1 MMNKVK
7 YQILKKMNVLFKFFI
22 LSVILISFH
31 ISIAQNSSL
40 LKTKDT
46 YRYFKMPDNIQQDD
60 YISKTIIFKIKS
72 QYRNNC
78 KKNDI
83 DIKKLKN
90 IISYLKVNNVY
101 KKFPNKLA
109 PAKKYNKQGEKF
121 ADLSLIYELKYSSK
135 ILLEKAINSLYA
147 TGLIEYA
154 EPHYLPKLLYIPDDP
169 YNDSVHQYYL
179 TNIRA
184 YQGWDIS
191 KGDTNIVIG
200 IDDTGTDIDHPDLE
214 GNIKYNY
221 EDTIDGLDNDN
232 DGYTDN
238 FRGWDMGENDNNPQ
252 VNYWSHGAHVS
263 GIVAASTDNGTGIS
277 GVGFKCKFLPVKIDD
292 ENGYLTMAYGGIVYA
307 ADHGV
312 SVINCSWG
320 CAHNNYGQYGQD
332 IIDYATI
339 NKDVLVVAACGN
351 TDSEIDFFP
360 ASYEHVISVAA
371 TNASDTKS
379 TGQYASSYGINVDI
393 SAPGDKIY
401 STWNGGGYIY
411 SSGTS
416 MAAPIVSACAAIVK
430 SHFPSYS
437 AIQVGEKLK
446 VTADNIDTI
455 PENIPYAGKLGF
467 GRVNLYRALTDT
479 TTPSVLMINNNL
491 SDNSSSFTQ
500 NDTLHIIGDF
510 KNYLAPTTN
519 LSVTLSSASP
529 YVQILN
535 STTTLGTISTLETKS
550 NDSDP
555 FEVHIL
561 PSVPLS
567 YTIDF
572 KLDFEDG
579 TYKAYQYFSIIVNV
593 DYLNIDTNKIATT
606 ITSKGRLGYNDKFAK
621 QGIGFLYDNDDISM
635 LYCGGLL
642 IGNSPV
648 QVSDAVYG
656 ALNKLDNDF
665 ISVINTKKII
675 PPVMSDFDVYGV
687 FSDSISGSTPL
698 NVTVIHK
705 AYEWNNTED
714 SKYVILEYTIKND
727 GEDTLKT
734 LYTGFFVDWDLGN
747 SAFKNRISYD
757 SDNKMGYTY
766 STQGGT
772 YAAIKLLTQ
781 GPVIHYAFDN
791 DGQDG
796 SITIFNSDGSSSF
809 TGYDKYYALRTNRNS
824 AGFYSQTGNDVS
836 DMISS
841 GPVNLPPC
849 DSVKIAFA
857 LIAGE
862 HLADIQQ
869 SAVAA
874 DQKYNNTSINDFN
887 NLYNKIY
894 LSNNY
899 PNPFTK
905 NTSVYVYLPYK
916 EFVDISVFNLL
927 GEKILTVN
935 NSELSQ
941 GQHKF
946 VINAE
951 NFKNGIYF
959 YRLTT
964 KHISVTK
971 KMILIKS

>member
-1 MMNKVK
+1 MIPNPRRP
-7 YQILKKMNVLFKFFI
+7 N
-22 LSVILISFH
+22 SV
-31 ISIAQNSSL
+31 

-46 YRYFKMPDNIQQDD
+46 YRYFKMPDNIKQDD
-60 YISKTIIFKIKS
+60 YIPKTIIFKIKS

-78 KKNDI
+78 KNNEI
-83 DIKKLKN
+83 DIKELKN
-90 IISYLKVNNVY
+90 IFNSLKANNVY
-101 KKFPNKLA
+101 KKFPDKLA
-109 PAKKYNKQGEKF
+109 PLKKYNNQGEKF
-121 ADLSLIYELKYSSK
+121 ADLSLIYELKYSSE

-252 VNYWSHGAHVS
+252 VHKCEHGSHVS
-263 GIVAASTDNGTGIS
+263 GIAAASADNGTGIS

-292 ENGYLTMAYGGIVYA
+292 ENGHLTMAYEGIVYA
-307 ADHGV
+307 ADHGAF
-312 SVINCSWG
+312 VINCSWG
-320 CAHNNYGQYGQD
+320 CPYNNQGQYGQD

-339 NKDVLVVAACGN
+339 NKDVLVVVACGN
-351 TDSEIDFFP
+351 TDSEIDYFP
-360 ASYEHVISVAA
+360 ASYNHAISVAA
-371 TNASDTKS
+371 TNKIDTKWE
-379 TGQYASSYGINVDI
+379 GSSYGINVDI
-393 SAPGDKIY
+393 SAPGHNIF
-401 STWNGGGYIY
+401 STKNGGGYAWIG
-411 SSGTS
+411 SGTS
-416 MAAPIVSACAAIVK
+416 YAAPVVSACAAIVK

-437 AIQVGEKLK
+437 AIQIGEQLK
-446 VTADNIDTI
+446 VTSDNIDTI
-455 PENIPYAGKLGF
+455 PENIPYAGKLGI
-467 GRVNLYRALTDT
+467 GRVNLYRALTDST
-479 TTPSVLMINNNL
+479 IPSVLMISNNL
-491 SDNSSSFTQ
+491 SDNAGFFTQ

-519 LSVTLSSASP
+519 LSVTLNSASP
-529 YVQILN
+529 YVQIID
-535 STTTLGTISTLETKS
+535 STTTLGVISTLGTKS

-593 DYLNIDTNKIATT
+593 DYINIDTNKIATT

-621 QGIGFLYDNDDISM
+621 QGIGFLYNNNDISM

-656 ALNKLDNDF
+656 ALNELDNDF
-665 ISVINTKKII
+665 VSVINAKKII

-687 FSDSISGSTPL
+687 FSDSIAGYPL
-698 NVTVIHK
+698 NVTVTHR
-705 AYEWNNTED
+705 AFEWNNAED
-714 SKYVILEYTIKND
+714 SKYVILEYTIKNNGD
-727 GEDTLKT
+727 DTLKT
-734 LYTGFFVDWDLGN
+734 LYAGFFVDWDLGN
-747 SAFKNRISYD
+747 SVFKNRVSFD

-772 YAAIKLLTQ
+772 YAAIKLLTP

-796 SITIFNSDGSSSF
+796 SITIFNGDGSYSF
-809 TGYDKYYALRTNRNS
+809 TGYDKYYSLRTNRTS

-841 GPVNLPPC
+841 GPINLKPK

-874 DQKYNNTSINDFN
+874 DQRYNPTSINDFN
-887 NLYNKIY
+887 NLYDKIY

-905 NTSVYVYLPYK
+905 NTSVYVYLPHK
-916 EFVDISVFNLL
+916 EFVNISIFNLL

-935 NSELSQ
+935 NSELSS

-951 NFKNGIYF
+951 NFKNGIYY

-964 KHISVTK
+964 KNASITK
-971 KMILIKS
+971 KMILIK